1 MSFSLNE
8 SEKSMLLR
16 TARESIESRLAGRS
30 PQYGEPTD
38 NIMEPCGAFV
48 TLRIQEDLRGCIGHI
63 IARTPLFEAIQ
74 ELARSS
80 AFQDPRFPPL
90 SQDELSG
97 VDIEISVLTPLRAID
112 SPEEV
117 KVGVHGVYIELEGRS
132 GVLLPQV
139 PLEQG
144 WGREQFL
151 RHLCLKA
158 GLHSDCISDPR
169 RRLFVFEAIIFGE
182 KE

>member
-1 MSFSLNE
+1 MSFSLKE
-8 SEKSMLLR
+8 SEKKILLR
-16 TARESIESRLAGRS
+16 TARESIESRLAGRT
-30 PQYGEPTD
+30 PHYDQPTD
-38 NIMEPCGAFV
+38 NILQPCGAFV
-48 TLRIQEDLRGCIGHI
+48 TLRIQEELRGCIGHI
-63 IARTPLFEAIQ
+63 IARTPLFEAVQ

-90 SQDELSG
+90 SGNELPEA
-97 VDIEISVLTPLRAID
+97 DIEISVLTPLREIN
-112 SPEEV
+112 SPDEV
-117 KVGVHGVYIELEGRS
+117 TVGVHGVYIELDGRS

-144 WGREQFL
+144 WGREEFL
-151 RHLCLKA
+151 KHLCLKA

-169 RRLFVFEAIIFGE
+169 RRLFVFEAIIFAE